1 MLSRQSTK
9 DIDELMKKLT
19 LNDVER
25 LISLTSKDFGKE
37 NFRTVLEN
45 KDINDEEIDLLLN
58 ELDRGVTNV
67 LENQLVKNQTMLSEG
82 LSKMIRFKT
91 TAGARRASEIGRDI
105 VQKTKLGLVVF
116 IDDNFINH

>member
-1 MLSRQSTK
+1 
-9 DIDELMKKLT
+9 MKKLT

-105 VQKTKLGLVVF
+105 V
-116 IDDNFINH
+116 